1 MNLTVSPR
9 TFDMKDLMKVL
20 FDYEGL
26 HTFTLAVTDEANRR
40 STFELKVRV
49 RQVRAEPIPASF
61 GAATTSRRNTR

>member
-40 STFELKVRV
+40 ST
-49 RQVRAEPIPASF
+49 S
-61 GAATTSRRNTR
+61 N

>member
-49 RQVRAEPIPASF
+49 DKSAEPIPASF